1 MTADE
6 LTGEMLALLRR
17 EFFAG
22 LSEKQFF
29 QERNLL
35 LQAITWPARWLNER
49 GARMPGTR
57 YRAILMTVIGTIKRH
72 GKRAKIERFSA
83 YFLHSVQ
90 EHMKHHGDEYYYAA
104 KEVPRISAVMPRVIQ
119 KLQPIREPSGDLV
132 SRLEEVHRTLRGKGG
147 RRPEK
152 NAAAQPDL
160 FGQSG
165 R

>member
-35 LQAITWPARWLNER
+35 LQAITCPARWLNEH
-49 GARMPGTR
+49 GARMPGSR

-72 GKRAKIERFSA
+72 GNRAKIERFSA

-90 EHMKHHGDEYYYAA
+90 EHMKHHGDGYYYAA
-104 KEVPRISAVMPRVIQ
+104 KEVRPISSMMPSAIR
-119 KLQPIREPSGDLV
+119 KLQPRGEPSGDLI
-132 SRLEEVHRTLRGKGG
+132 SRLAEVHRTLRNKGG
-147 RRPEK
+147 RRAGK
-152 NAAAQPDL
+152 KAASQPNL
-160 FGQSG
+160 FPQDG
-165 R
+165 